1 MVKKKNENTVVGI
14 IESFVNAS
22 KSYKED
28 TLRFA
33 THMRDKLYDLEE
45 KLTRDDIVRAI
56 AGIPNPHVSYQ
67 SVLNEAVDAIQSLP
81 DMENTNVAVA
91 KLEKNKQVVRN
102 RMKHAYEDAV
112 KVIEPIALRYCVDQY
127 GFSDEFEE
135 LSDEAMSNIYWLV
148 WGKAISAVCGSNFPK
163 VSDWIAI
170 MSAFDT
176 SLEIA
181 DVSVSEA
188 VRSMSK

>member
-1 MVKKKNENTVVGI
+1 MAKKENENTVVGI
-14 IESFVNAS
+14 IASFVNAS

-28 TLRFA
+28 TLHFA
-33 THMRDKLYDLEE
+33 THMRNKLYDLGER
-45 KLTRDDIVRAI
+45 LTRDDIVHAI
-56 AGIPNPHVSYQ
+56 AEIPNPHVSYQ
-67 SVLNEAVDAIQSLP
+67 SVLNEAVDAIQALP

-91 KLEKNKQVVRN
+91 KLEKNKQVVHN

-112 KVIEPIALRYCVDQY
+112 KIIEPIAIRGCANQY

-135 LSDEAMSNIYWLV
+135 LLDEATSNIYWLV
-148 WGKAISAVCGSNFPK
+148 WRKAIFAVCGNNFPK
-163 VSDWIAI
+163 VSDWISI

-176 SLEIA
+176 YLEIA

-188 VRSMSK
+188 VRDIRC